1 MTSPKLI
8 SLLLCSLLACS
19 VNAHAG
25 PDSSSTEAQLV
36 KSLQAINDNHLDIA
50 LNEADDLL
58 RVNPNFKLAQL
69 VKADL
74 LMARAGAIDNIASAA
89 NAPHDKIEYLRDEA
103 RVRLHRVMS
112 QSEAKLVPRFLWQMD
127 PQQKYAL
134 VADTSRATLFVYE
147 NVNGEPCY
155 VTDFYIT
162 IGKLGPYLQ
171 VSITPVIITNQMEWS
186 NEQEQSERY
195 ALQQEVE
202 QWRKDWS
209 SLDTNNYLKH
219 YSRDL
224 PAAAWSTRHG

>member
-50 LNEADDLL
+50 LNE
-58 RVNPNFKLAQL
+58 
-69 VKADL
+69 
-74 LMARAGAIDNIASAA
+74 
-89 NAPHDKIEYLRDEA
+89 
-103 RVRLHRVMS
+103 
-112 QSEAKLVPRFLWQMD
+112 
-127 PQQKYAL
+127 
-134 VADTSRATLFVYE
+134 
-147 NVNGEPCY
+147 
-155 VTDFYIT
+155 
-162 IGKLGPYLQ
+162 
-171 VSITPVIITNQMEWS
+171 